1 MGESVEHE
9 ATQELSITPA
19 ATAGGTTHVADE
31 VVEKIAVAAAKSVPG
46 VAELGGD
53 VARFFNAVLDRV
65 GLDQVGDARRGC
77 SAHVTDGAAV
87 VNLVIVIDGGHPVPQ
102 VTDGVRAA
110 VTSAVEAYG
119 LRVDEINIRVDD
131 VAIGGPGTPLG

>member
-1 MGESVEHE
+1 MEHE
-9 ATQELSITPA
+9 STQELPVTPDVV
-19 ATAGGTTHVADE
+19 AGGRTEISDE
-31 VVEKIAVAAAKSVPG
+31 VVEKIAVAAAKAVPG
-46 VAELGGD
+46 VVELGGD

-87 VNLVIVIDGGHPVPQ
+87 INLVIVTDAGHPVPE
-102 VTDGVRAA
+102 VTNAVRAA
-110 VTSAVEAYG
+110 VTQAIEAYG

-131 VAIGGPGTPLG
+131 VAIGGPAA